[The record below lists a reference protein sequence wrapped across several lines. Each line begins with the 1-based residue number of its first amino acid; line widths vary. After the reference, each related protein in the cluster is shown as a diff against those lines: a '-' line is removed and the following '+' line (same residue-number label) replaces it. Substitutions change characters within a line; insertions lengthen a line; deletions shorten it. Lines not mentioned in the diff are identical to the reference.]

1 MFELFTREG
10 GRWALFMIVI
20 VIVIVVVVVVVV
32 VVVLLLALVV
42 VVVLYDSHIEWHSI
56 LWCGDKSCG
65 VGWIGSYLL
74 MGSL

>member
-10 GRWALFMIVI
+10 GRWALFVI
-20 VIVIVVVVVVVV
+20 VIVLVIVVV

-42 VVVLYDSHIEWHSI
+42 VVVLDDSHIEWHSI

>member
-20 VIVIVVVVVVVV
+20 VLVIVVVV
-32 VVVLLLALVV
+32 VVVLLLALAV
-42 VVVLYDSHIEWHSI
+42 VVVLDDSHIEWHSI